1 LPAKREIGMA
11 NFTTHIAVG
20 IVASGV
26 MSTLVVAGGL
36 VTQTEVLTL
45 VGAGAIGAVLPDIDL
60 QKSRA
65 SQAIFSGLGVFLAFA
80 VLLQIG
86 LQYSLAEMWLLW
98 AGAYLLVRYGG
109 HNLFHAIAQH
119 RGIFH
124 SVLAGIFF
132 GFVTTIIFS
141 KLFGTSDIVAWLAGL
156 FMLFGYLVHLVLDE
170 MYSVDVYNERI
181 KSSFGSAL
189 KLFDGKAPAA
199 SAAML
204 AAAIGLYF
212 LTPPAEPIVSL
223 VGSGDT
229 WAYLGDRLLP
239 DGKWFG
245 MFGGEGSVSTAA
257 LPAG

>member
-1 LPAKREIGMA
+1 MA

-36 VTQTEVLTL
+36 VTQTELLTL
-45 VGAGAIGAVLPDIDL
+45 VGAGAVGAVLPDIDL

-80 VLLQIG
+80 ILLKVG
-86 LQYSLAEMWLLW
+86 MAYSLAEMWLLW
-98 AGAYLLVRYGG
+98 AGAYLLIRYGG
-109 HNLFHAIAQH
+109 HNFFHAIAEH

-124 SVLAGIFF
+124 SILAGIAF
-132 GFVTTIIFS
+132 GLLTAIVFS
-141 KLFGTSDIVAWLAGL
+141 KMFGSSDIVAWLGGL
-156 FMLFGYLVHLVLDE
+156 FMLFGYVVHLVLDE

-189 KLFDGKAPAA
+189 KLFDGKAPVA
-199 SAAML
+199 SGAML
-204 AAAIGLYF
+204 AAVVALF
-212 LTPPAEPIVSL
+212 FVTPPAAPIVGL
-223 VGSGDT
+223 VGSGET
-229 WAYLGDRLLP
+229 WHYLGDRLLP

-245 MFGGEGSVSTAA
+245 VFGGEGTVSTAG
-257 LPAG
+257 LAGE

>member
-1 LPAKREIGMA
+1 MA

-65 SQAIFSGLGVFLAFA
+65 SQAIFSGLGVFMAFA
-80 VLLQIG
+80 LLLKIG
-86 LQYSLAEMWLLW
+86 LNYSLAEMWLLW
-98 AGAYLLVRYGG
+98 AGTYLLVRYGG
-109 HNLFHAIAQH
+109 HNLFHAIAHH
-119 RGIFH
+119 RGVFH
-124 SVLAGIFF
+124 SILAGLFF
-132 GFVTTIIFS
+132 AFVTAIVYS
-141 KLFGTSDIVAWLAGL
+141 RMFGTSDIVAWLGGM
-156 FMLFGYLVHLVLDE
+156 FMLFGYVVHLVLDE
-170 MYSVDVYNERI
+170 MYSVDVMNERI

-189 KLFDGKAPAA
+189 KLFDGHAPAA

-204 AAAIGLYF
+204 AAVIGLYF
-212 LTPPAEPIVSL
+212 VTPPAKPIVTL
-223 VGSGDT
+223 VGSGST
-229 WAYLGDRLLP
+229 WVYLGDRLLP

-245 MFGGEGSVSTAA
+245 VLGGGKPVSTAG
-257 LPAG
+257 LSEDN

>member
-1 LPAKREIGMA
+1 MA

-26 MSTLVVAGGL
+26 MSTLVLAGGL
-36 VTQTEVLTL
+36 VTNAEVLTL
-45 VGAGAIGAVLPDIDL
+45 VSAGAVGAVLPDVDL

-80 VLLQIG
+80 ILLKVG
-86 LQYSLAEMWLLW
+86 MAYSLAEMWLLW
-98 AGAYLLVRYGG
+98 AGAYLLIRYGG
-109 HNLFHAIAQH
+109 HNLFHSIAEH

-124 SVLAGIFF
+124 SILAGIAF
-132 GFVTTIIFS
+132 GLITAIVFS
-141 KLFGTSDIVAWLAGL
+141 KMFGTSDIVAWLGGL
-156 FMLFGYLVHLVLDE
+156 FMLFGYIVHLVLDE

-189 KLFDGKAPAA
+189 KLFDGKAPVA
-199 SAAML
+199 SASM
-204 AAAIGLYF
+204 AALVVGLF
-212 LTPPAEPIVSL
+212 LVTPPAEPIVTL

-245 MFGGEGSVSTAA
+245 LFGGEGTVSTAA
-257 LPAG
+257 LPPA

>member
-1 LPAKREIGMA
+1 MA

-26 MSTLVVAGGL
+26 ASTLVLAGGL

-45 VGAGAIGAVLPDIDL
+45 VSAGALGAVLPDIDL

-65 SQAIFSGLGVFLAFA
+65 SQAMFSGLAVFLAFA
-80 VLLQIG
+80 VLLKIG
-86 LQYSLAEMWLLW
+86 MQYSLAEMWLMW
-98 AGAYLLVRYGG
+98 AGTYLLVRYGG
-109 HNLFHAIAQH
+109 HNLFHSITEH

-124 SVLAGIFF
+124 SILAGIAF
-132 GFVTTIIFS
+132 GLLTTLIFS
-141 KLFGTSDIVAWLAGL
+141 RLLGTSDIVAWLGGL

-170 MYSVDVYNERI
+170 MYSVDVLNERI

-189 KLFDGKAPAA
+189 KLYDSHAPIASVSMAA
-199 SAAML
+199 VVV
-204 AAAIGLYF
+204 GLF
-212 LTPPAEPIVSL
+212 MLTPPADPIVSL

-245 MFGGEGSVSTAA
+245 LFGGERPVSTATVTV
-257 LPAG
+257 PAGG